1 MTVEANAPGKA
12 RAAMAGK
19 FEELWERMSPERRA
33 AARAR
38 TVEMLAEMPLSVLR
52 HARGLTQEEMAQ
64 ILATAQARVSKQER
78 RDVRADGLADA

>member
-1 MTVEANAPGKA
+1 MA
-12 RAAMAGK
+12 RNFK
-19 FEELWERMSPERRA
+19 ELQAQIPPERLA